1 MKIISFSLY
10 NNKDIY
16 NYGAIRNLNLAK
28 KIYPDWMVRFYIGRS
43 VPKKIVKLL
52 KDNNAQIYKKKKM
65 KMLLQCYGDMR
76 LSVKKILIF

>member
-43 VPKKIVKLL
+43 VPKEIVKLL
-52 KDNNAQIYKKKKM
+52 KDNNAQIYKKKA
-65 KMLLQCYGDMR
+65 R
-76 LSVKKILIF
+76 IKI